1 MLDPE
6 EKDMAGCS
14 KFTYALI
21 VVMFVVLSCWTCFSM
36 RIWQSHIHKAGT
48 PNPFGSGVEIR
59 QPCSARRFVRI
70 VEVSILGSKKK
81 TCGKEKI
88 YKKQLAPN
96 IP

>member
-6 EKDMAGCS
+6 KKDMAGCS
-14 KFTYALI
+14 KFTYAPI
-21 VVMFVVLSCWTCFSM
+21 VAMFVCSPELLSM
-36 RIWQSHIHKAGT
+36 RIWQSHIHKVGT
-48 PNPFGSGVEIR
+48 PNLFGSGVEIR
-59 QPCSARRFVRI
+59 QPSSARRFVRI